1 MMTAVPAVE
10 TGMMAATRLGSSLY
24 LAAISFA
31 ISPIVTMGMV
41 SLPTQQ
47 VTSRPSRKMTAWADF
62 LPRMRRTSLL
72 MTQSMPPA
80 SETMPIV
87 PAIKTNS
94 RIMLAMPYMPFA
106 TVVRPRA
113 D

>member
-1 MMTAVPAVE
+1 M
-10 TGMMAATRLGSSLY
+10 
-24 LAAISFA
+24 
-31 ISPIVTMGMV
+31 
-41 SLPTQQ
+41 PTQQ

-106 TVVRPRA
+106 TVVQPSSRLKSPSATPMMTPSTMPLLSEMTKFTPRQP
-113 D
+113 